1 MQLDNLKK
9 MQALDKGRVADSIE
23 ALAGQIEQA
32 LEDGAKIKIPE
43 SYKKVNKV
51 VIGGM
56 GGSNLGPRIIKS
68 ALADRIKVPFIIE
81 PGYEVPKYV
90 DSQTLFILSSYSGTT
105 EETLSVINEVKK
117 RKVKLAAIT
126 ADNGSNNPLANLI
139 KKGSAAGYAFE
150 PANNPSNQPRLGGGY
165 SIMGILTILKN
176 SGLLDIQKEEI
187 VNAVKLLK
195 IQGKKLNPSVKINGN
210 PAKKMALAFDKKA
223 PVFISGDNL
232 EGNLHA
238 LRNQINECGKN
249 FSAYLS
255 VPELNHY
262 AMEGLEYPKPKKDF
276 LHFIFFDSILFHPRV
291 QLRMKLTKKIVEKNN
306 VKYSDHLL
314 AGKTRLEQALE
325 LLQLG
330 AWISYYSGMLNDV
343 DPVKIEWVDWFKKEL
358 GKVK

>member
-9 MQALDKGRVADSIE
+9 MNSLDKGRVADSID
-23 ALAGQIEQA
+23 ALGAQIEQVIS
-32 LEDGAKIKIPE
+32 DGAKIKIPE

-51 VIGGM
+51 VVSGM

-90 DSQTLFILSSYSGTT
+90 DSKTLFILSSYSGTT
-105 EETLSVINEVKK
+105 EETLSVISEVQK
-117 RKVKLAAIT
+117 RKAKLAAIT
-126 ADNGSNNPLANLI
+126 ADNGNKNPLAELI
-139 KKGSAAGYAFE
+139 RNGLAAGYAFE
-150 PANNPSNQPRLGGGY
+150 PANNPSGQPRLGGGY

-176 SGLLDIQKEEI
+176 SGLLEVQKEEI
-187 VNAVKLLK
+187 VNAIKLLK
-195 IQGKKLNPSVKINGN
+195 IQGEKLNPSIKINGN
-210 PAKKMALAFDKKA
+210 PAKKLAIVFDKKA
-223 PVFISGDNL
+223 PVFISGDSL

-238 LRNQINECGKN
+238 IRNQVNECGKN

-255 VPELNHY
+255 IPELNHY
-262 AMEGLEYPKPKKDF
+262 AMEGLEYPKAKKDF
-276 LHFIFFDSILFHPRV
+276 LHFIFFDSKLFHPRV
-291 QLRMKLTKKIVEKNN
+291 QLRLKLTKKIVEKNT

-314 AGKTRLEQALE
+314 AGKTRLEQAFE

-343 DPVKIEWVDWFKKEL
+343 DPVKIEWVDWFKAEL